1 MLPCLLNES
10 GEFTVF
16 LFVVNFLNTAT
27 RYQVALPGFI
37 ETEYSFILTSLKN
50 KEKEEKELLLEI
62 TAELL
67 TTVGKHTEIVDIKN
81 FKALNPK
88 YSPSTVKSPV
98 FISLLREESFNLSP
112 IQFIWVN
119 PSSPFYRLLLRQ
131 IK

>member
-67 TTVGKHTEIVDIKN
+67 NQGRH
-81 FKALNPK
+81 
-88 YSPSTVKSPV
+88 
-98 FISLLREESFNLSP
+98 
-112 IQFIWVN
+112 
-119 PSSPFYRLLLRQ
+119 
-131 IK
+131 